1 MTSRLIYHERQR
13 DQLCGV
19 HALNALLQGPYFSAP
34 DLSAI
39 GLELDATERSLLG
52 GSTRPN
58 ASENVDE
65 SGNFSIQ
72 VLSKALDVFGL
83 TLSSLAHPNEGAARE
98 DANREMAFVCNLERH
113 WFALRKIPGSG
124 GWWDLNSLAVA
135 PKRIGE
141 FYLSAFL
148 RQLEVDGYSIFIVR
162 DLTST
167 TLPDMAGQTS
177 ENGRWFSEEEAMA
190 ATSDSAQ
197 AQKHGRARLAAER
210 AMSRAAQGGVLSN
223 GGDGDGE
230 DAELQAA
237 LRASMGDFAAANGG
251 VMPGNEDADLN
262 AAIAASLGV
271 DAERGRDDAEG
282 RAEPSL
288 AAAIAASLETSG
300 LDDDMMEDPELAA
313 AIAASLN
320 ESKTSTGNADEARTG
335 DASSARTSA
344 GKRSFEEADAVDVS
358 LATPTST
365 RLPPDEPPAD
375 TEGCLSLAF
384 RLPDGS
390 RLGPRRFLPSHTV
403 GDLESF
409 LSVSSTWMDARR
421 HVLASQYPP
430 STLDDASVSLALA
443 GVRDKDILV
452 VRTRTSGH
460 QS

>member
-39 GLELDATERSLLG
+39 GLELDAAERSLLG

-83 TLSSLAHPNEGAARE
+83 TLSSLAHPKEGAARE

-113 WFALRKIPGSG
+113 WFALRKISGSG

-167 TLPDMAGQTS
+167 TLPDMTGQTS

-190 ATSDSAQ
+190 ATSESESAQ
-197 AQKHGRARLAAER
+197 ANGRARLAAER
-210 AMSRAAQGGVLSN
+210 AMNRAAQGEVLSS

-237 LRASMGDFAAANGG
+237 LRASMGDFASANGG

-271 DAERGRDDAEG
+271 DAEKGGDDAEG

-320 ESKTSTGNADEARTG
+320 ESNKTSTGS
-335 DASSARTSA
+335 DASSARMSA
-344 GKRSFEEADAVDVS
+344 GKRSFEEADAVDAS
-358 LATPTST
+358 LATPT

-409 LSVSSTWMDARR
+409 LSVSSTSMDARR

-452 VRTRTSGH
+452 VRTRTLGH